1 MSNSESKLVE
11 HLLAKPDVHE
21 KWEGGYRTAENE
33 SFYEL
38 AFDDIIDALRPPE
51 GATFLDVGCGP
62 CAHSV
67 RLARRGFNVRA
78 VDFSESALKMAAEY
92 VRARGL
98 EDRISLQ
105 RESLLELSFPDE
117 SFDYILCW
125 GVLMHIPEVGRAVA
139 EIARVLKPGGVL
151 VVSEGNKAS
160 LEAVGVRGLKRLLG
174 REKAE
179 VKETPEGV
187 EYWKAVGDDAL
198 VTRQANVDW
207 LVESFARHGLAVER
221 RVAGQFSEAY
231 TMVSAAPLKKLI
243 HGFNSFWF
251 RRVKSPGLA
260 YGNILFL
267 RKKR

>member
-11 HLLAKPDVHE
+11 NLLSKPDVHE
-21 KWEGGYRTAENE
+21 QWEGGYRTADNE
-33 SFYEL
+33 SFYEH
-38 AFDDIIDALRPPE
+38 AFDYIMEVLHPPA

-67 RLARRGFNVRA
+67 RLARRGMNVRA
-78 VDFSESALKMAAEY
+78 IDFSESALKMAEEY
-92 VRARGL
+92 VRERGL

-105 RESLLELSFPDE
+105 RESLLGMSFPDE

-125 GVLMHIPEVGRAVA
+125 GVLMHIPEVGRAVS
-139 EIARVLKPGGVL
+139 EIARVLKPGGTL
-151 VVSEGNKAS
+151 IVSEGNKSS
-160 LEAVGVRGLKRLLG
+160 LEAVGVRGLKRLLK
-174 REKAE
+174 REKAT

-187 EYWKAVGDDAL
+187 EHWKITGDDAL
-198 VTRQANVDW
+198 VTRQANVGW
-207 LVESFARHGLAVER
+207 LVKSFAERGLTVTR

-243 HGFNSFWF
+243 HRFNSFWF

-267 RKKR
+267 QKKS